1 MFICS
6 IESHCSKEK
15 GYTFL
20 RDILL
25 CIKLHQDHVNQSKA
39 NSTCYQEGGYL
50 LKIDNPV
57 KQTYIQQ
64 FGKFK
69 SNYKMNLI
77 AVIQVNNFT
86 WQIIMKQKFNIGR
99 ATVERTL
106 RYSVCVCV
114 CVCVIYINVLEIDSV
129 HTISIWVHHHSEFS
143 E

>member
-1 MFICS
+1 MYLLLCY

-15 GYTFL
+15 GYIFL
-20 RDILL
+20 ADILL

-50 LKIDNPV
+50 LKIDNPI

-77 AVIQVNNFT
+77 GVIQVNNFT
-86 WQIIMKQKFNIGR
+86 WQIIIENKCNIGR
-99 ATVERTL
+99 STVERILTNVSI
-106 RYSVCVCV
+106 SV
-114 CVCVIYINVLEIDSV
+114 
-129 HTISIWVHHHSEFS
+129 W
-143 E
+143 